1 MAYILQNKIVKI
13 HGEMEL
19 RLELCA
25 NKNQYRYRIIAKESN
40 FITLNLDKNRSQ
52 APDKLTQIIRNL
64 CQNFPNRL
72 NFVSKNKTKRR

>member
-1 MAYILQNKIVKI
+1 
-13 HGEMEL
+13 MEL

-25 NKNQYRYRIIAKESN
+25 NKNQYRYQIFAKESN
-40 FITLNLDKNRSQ
+40 FITSNLDKNRSQ

-64 CQNFPNRL
+64 CQNFHNRL